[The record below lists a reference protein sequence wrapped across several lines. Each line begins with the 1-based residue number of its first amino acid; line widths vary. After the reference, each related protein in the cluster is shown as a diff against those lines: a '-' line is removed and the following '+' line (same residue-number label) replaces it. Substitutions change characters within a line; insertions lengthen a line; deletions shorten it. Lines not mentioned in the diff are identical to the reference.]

1 MRAPAAQAQLA
12 RLCPNWKCYRSEENL
27 IACSSAGGCEKANA
41 WLHQERY
48 KRALVVNEIKNDATK
63 VAISG
68 TELKKLDSG
77 GDTLEGRQNYDRSAE
92 EFKLGVACNRAVQ

>member
-1 MRAPAAQAQLA
+1 M
-12 RLCPNWKCYRSEENL
+12 
-27 IACSSAGGCEKANA
+27 
-41 WLHQERY
+41 
-48 KRALVVNEIKNDATK
+48 NEIKNDATK

-77 GDTLEGRQNYDRSAE
+77 RDTLEGRQNYDRSAE